1 MVAWMDL
8 ARRKSTKAPQIFP
21 IGYIQY
27 RVDSSRRHQ
36 LQWLRRPRS
45 PVLKSDETCHS
56 SRMCREH
63 EGSRPI
69 HQSSCD
75 SCVATRAR
83 DEDRKVFDVNHLC
96 LENPRTLFRRAIPT
110 CDLKSH
116 RNPTYSRKHDPHRAP
131 LERPRARPDARHDQT
146 LTQRHADAN
155 RLTEA
160 LIALQNSP
168 PPSTEA
174 PTHPPFFTRLPCT
187 HLALTVAQTTVSGS
201 TGGCKRARAEAEAAR
216 RWLTG
221 RLPHSQCPFTE
232 LHSPSILHASRYP
245 DGISSNRS
253 SILPYEIVRTFGVLS
268 LARMCGSSLR
278 RAKHL
283 GAHLAALS
291 QIRSRRFDLAD
302 SISPR
307 TASG

>member
-1 MVAWMDL
+1 LVARRLRTNLPLASVGTVAAAGAGLIGSPSERSADMVAWMDL
-8 ARRKSTKAPQIFP
+8 ARRKSTKATQIFP

-45 PVLKSDETCHS
+45 PVLKSDETCNS

-116 RNPTYSRKHDPHRAP
+116 RNPTYSRKPRRGPPQSAPRAP
-131 LERPRARPDARHDQT
+131 PSPSGRHDKARPN
-146 LTQRHADAN
+146 AN
-155 RLTEA
+155 
-160 LIALQNSP
+160 
-168 PPSTEA
+168 
-174 PTHPPFFTRLPCT
+174 PTPCRC
-187 HLALTVAQTTVSGS
+187 Q
-201 TGGCKRARAEAEAAR
+201 
-216 RWLTG
+216 
-221 RLPHSQCPFTE
+221 P
-232 LHSPSILHASRYP
+232 
-245 DGISSNRS
+245 
-253 SILPYEIVRTFGVLS
+253 
-268 LARMCGSSLR
+268 
-278 RAKHL
+278 
-283 GAHLAALS
+283 AH
-291 QIRSRRFDLAD
+291 RG
-302 SISPR
+302 PNR
-307 TASG
+307 TAEFPTP